1 MKGGPAPEEMLPECT
16 LIRLFSQYHTPI
28 LRMCCVILRDPGAAE
43 AAVQETFLRACRSL
57 NAYRGEASE
66 KTWLTAI
73 ALNVCRDM
81 RKSAWWRHTER
92 RVTPEDL
99 SLPAPER
106 APEALALGQAIAHL
120 PEKYRDAVLLYYYQ
134 DMTLQEAAIL
144 LKTTP
149 STLSK
154 RLARAR
160 QMLRKELEVTP

>member
-1 MKGGPAPEEMLPECT
+1 MVDASLQGESLPEDT
-16 LIRLFSQYHTPI
+16 LARMISRYHTPI
-28 LRMCCVILRDPGAAE
+28 LRLCCVVLRDAMAAE
-43 AAVQETFLRACRSL
+43 DAVQETFLRAWKNLSTW
-57 NAYRGEASE
+57 RGEASE

-92 RVTPEDL
+92 RVTPEEL
-99 SLPAPER
+99 PIPAPEPS
-106 APEALALGQAIAHL
+106 AEAFGLGQAIANL
-120 PEKYRDAVLLYYYQ
+120 PEKYRIAVLLYYYQ
-134 DMTLQEAAIL
+134 DMTLQEASFL

-160 QMLRKELEVTP
+160 ALLKKELEVTL